1 MTSPSAS
8 RTITVVGIPM
18 DLGQSRRGV
27 DMGPSALRYAG
38 LDERLRRLGFAVDDR
53 GNIEIPER
61 ETLPP
66 EGGFA
71 FLPAVVQAAQAMY
84 AAARDAVAAGNLPV
98 FVGGDHS
105 VSVGT
110 IGGAT
115 ADGAGKVGVL
125 WIDAHGDYNTPETSP
140 SGNLHGMPLAA
151 LCGRGADALVNLGR
165 PGAKLRCNDVAMIGI
180 RDLDALEKVALRESG
195 IAIYTMRDIDDRGIA
210 DVARQALR
218 DLAHLD
224 RIHVS
229 LDMDSLDP
237 DEAPGVGTPVPGG
250 LSYREAHLLMELI
263 CEDGRVGSIDVVE
276 INPILDLRNRT
287 AEIALELIASLLG
300 KTIL

>member
-1 MTSPSAS
+1 MTSSAQ
-8 RTITVVGIPM
+8 RTVTVVGIPM

-38 LDERLRRLGFAVDDR
+38 LDQRLRRLGYTVEDR

-61 ETLPP
+61 STLPP

-71 FLPAVVQAAQAMY
+71 FLPAVVQAAEATY
-84 AAARDAVAAGNLPV
+84 AAAREAVAAGSLPI

-115 ADGAGKVGVL
+115 ARGGERVGVL
-125 WIDAHGDYNTPETSP
+125 WIDAHGDFNTPETSP

-151 LCGRGADALVNLGR
+151 LCGRGAEALVNVGR
-165 PGAKLRCNDVAMIGI
+165 PGAKVRPNDVAMVGL
-180 RDLDALEKVALRESG
+180 RDLDAAEKVALRESG
-195 IAIYTMRDIDDRGIA
+195 IALYTMRDIDDRGIA

-229 LDMDSLDP
+229 FDVDSLDP

-250 LSYREAHLLMELI
+250 LSYREAHLLMEI
-263 CEDGRVGSIDVVE
+263 VSEDARVGSIDVVE
-276 INPILDLRNRT
+276 INPILDVKNRT
-287 AEIALELIASLLG
+287 AEIAVELLASLLG

>member
-1 MTSPSAS
+1 MAGPHN
-8 RTITVVGIPM
+8 RTVTVVGIPM
-18 DLGQSRRGV
+18 DLGQARRGV

-38 LDERLRRLGFAVDDR
+38 LAERLRRLGYAVDDR

-66 EGGFA
+66 EGGFS
-71 FLPAVVQAAQAMY
+71 FLPAVVQAAEAMY
-84 AAARDAVAAGNLPV
+84 AAARDAVAAGHLPL
-98 FVGGDHS
+98 FMGGDHS
-105 VSVGT
+105 ISVGT

-115 ADGAGKVGVL
+115 APADGRVGVL
-125 WIDAHGDYNTPETSP
+125 WIDAHGDFNTPETTP
-140 SGNLHGMPLAA
+140 SGNIHGMPLAA
-151 LCGRGADALVNLGR
+151 LCGRGADALVDLGR
-165 PGAKLRCNDVAMIGI
+165 PGAKLRFNDVAMIGL
-180 RDLDALEKVALRESG
+180 RDLDAQEKVALRESG

-210 DVARQALR
+210 DVAREALR

-237 DEAPGVGTPVPGG
+237 DVAPGVGTPVAGG
-250 LSYREAHLLMELI
+250 LSYREAHLLMELVS
-263 CEDGRVGSIDVVE
+263 EDGRVGSIDVVE
-276 INPILDLRNRT
+276 INPILDVRNRT
-287 AEIALELIASLLG
+287 AEIAVELLSSLLG